1 MSSEKNMNERQIV
14 KELRLKLRE
23 YFPSLQSFID
33 QDIITKSDWRF
44 YGNIQFNLIKNFT
57 LTPEKTIRESKAN
70 LNKIVKF
77 YESETR
83 VRKLGL
89 KSDVFIEEHDINI
102 DIMRQ
107 RYEFYQS
114 HLNYWKKRKDSSE
127 MYFNY
132 EIYMFLYYRWMSNY
146 ELDQENTYKLLL
158 DLMGFCNYY
167 AARYFSLERLSEE
180 REVLLSKMK
189 LSTKVLS
196 VIDKNLNQ
204 MDDELLQEA
213 SAHLN

>member
-1 MSSEKNMNERQIV
+1 MNERQIV

-23 YFPSLQSFID
+23 YFPTLQSFIY
-33 QDIITKSDWRF
+33 QDIITKNDWRF

-57 LTPEKTIRESKAN
+57 ITPEKTIRESKAN

-83 VRKLGL
+83 LRKLGL
-89 KSDVFIEEHDINI
+89 KSEVFIKEHDINT
-102 DIMRQ
+102 DIMRK

-114 HLNYWKKRKDSSE
+114 HLEYWKKRKESSE

-132 EIYMFLYYRWMSNY
+132 EIYMFLYYKWMNNY
-146 ELDQENTYKLLL
+146 EFDQENTYKLLL

-167 AARYFSLERLSEE
+167 AARYFSLERLSAE
-180 REVLLSKMK
+180 RKALLGEMK

-196 VIDKNLNQ
+196 VIDKDFNQ
-204 MDDELLQEA
+204 IDDELLQEA

>member
-1 MSSEKNMNERQIV
+1 MNERQIV

-23 YFPSLQSFID
+23 YFPTLQSFID
-33 QDIITKSDWRF
+33 QDIITKNDWRF

-57 LTPEKTIRESKAN
+57 ITPEKTIRESKAN

-77 YESETR
+77 YETETR
-83 VRKLGL
+83 LRKLGL
-89 KSDVFIEEHDINI
+89 KSQAFIEEHDINI
-102 DIMRQ
+102 DIMLK

-114 HLNYWKKRKDSSE
+114 HLEYWKKRKESSE

-132 EIYMFLYYRWMSNY
+132 EIYMFLYYKWMNNY
-146 ELDQENTYKLLL
+146 EFDQENTYKLLL

-167 AARYFSLERLSEE
+167 AARYFSLERLSAE
-180 REVLLSKMK
+180 RKALLGEMK

-196 VIDKNLNQ
+196 VIDKDFNQ
-204 MDDELLQEA
+204 IDDELLQEA